1 MVVTIKDVAKMSGV
15 SISTVSRVINNSKPV
30 SSDIRER
37 VLKIIKETGYVPNP
51 VARSLVTKKS
61 NMIGVIVPDISNM
74 FIADLLNGIED
85 IGRMYDYDIVLCNTY
100 YDPDKELKYIN
111 LLKSKQAAGIIL
123 VSGNVEQS
131 HVDAIEISDIP
142 AVYISKNAKDFDV
155 YSVSIDHFQAAFDMT
170 KYLLDKGKNKI
181 SFIRASVE
189 DNIEDSERYKGYKK
203 ALQQAGLK
211 VDKSLVLQGDETTAS
226 GYTLTKKL
234 IEENNLPQ
242 AIFASSDEIAIG
254 AVNALLDS
262 GIDVPLQVS
271 VAGYDDTRIASM
283 IRPSLTTVKQP
294 IFDMGAVSARII
306 VKLISKQQVEPKNTI
321 LPYSIVE
328 RQST

>member
-30 SSDIRER
+30 SSDIRDR
-37 VLKIIKETGYVPNP
+37 VLKVIKETGYVPNP

-74 FIADLLNGIED
+74 FIADLLNGVED
-85 IGRMYDYDIVLCNTY
+85 IGRMYDYDIVLCTTY
-100 YDPDKELKYIN
+100 GDPDKELKYIN

-123 VSGNVEQS
+123 VTGNVEQS
-131 HVDAIEISDIP
+131 HVDAIEISNIP

-155 YSVSIDHFQAAFDMT
+155 FSVSINHFDAAYEMT
-170 KYLLDKGKNKI
+170 KFLLDKGKDRI
-181 SFIRASVE
+181 SFIRASAE
-189 DNIEDSERYKGYKK
+189 DNIEDSERYQGFKK
-203 ALQQAGLK
+203 ALEESGREL
-211 VDKSLVLQGDETTAS
+211 DKSLVLQGDETVNS
-226 GYTLTKKL
+226 GYALTKKL
-234 IEENNLPQ
+234 IDEKNLPQ
-242 AIFASSDEIAIG
+242 AIFASGDEMAIG
-254 AVNALLDS
+254 VVDALLDNN
-262 GIDVPLQVS
+262 IKIPEEVS

-306 VKLISKQQVEPKNTI
+306 VKLIANQHVEQKNTV

>member
-30 SSDIRER
+30 SSDIRDR
-37 VLKIIKETGYVPNP
+37 VLKVIKETGYVPNP

-61 NMIGVIVPDISNM
+61 NIIGVIVPDIANL

-85 IGRMYDYDIVLCNTY
+85 IGRMYDYDIILCNTY
-100 YDPDKELKYIN
+100 SDTQKELKYIN

-123 VSGNVEQS
+123 VSGTIEQS
-131 HVDAIEISDIP
+131 HVDAIEISKIP

-155 YSVSIDHFQAAFDMT
+155 YSVSIDHFQAAYDMT

-189 DNIEDSERYKGYKK
+189 DNIEDSERYQGYKK
-203 ALQQAGLK
+203 ALEQSGLK
-211 VDKSLVLQGDETTAS
+211 IDNSLVLQGDETTAS
-226 GYTLTKKL
+226 GYMLTKKL
-234 IEENNLPQ
+234 IEDKKLPE
-242 AIFASSDEIAIG
+242 AIFASSDEMAIG
-254 AVNALLDS
+254 VVNALLDS
-262 GIDVPLQVS
+262 GIKIPEQVS

-283 IRPSLTTVKQP
+283 IRPSLTTVRQP

-306 VKLISKQQVEPKNTI
+306 VKLISNQHVEQKNTV